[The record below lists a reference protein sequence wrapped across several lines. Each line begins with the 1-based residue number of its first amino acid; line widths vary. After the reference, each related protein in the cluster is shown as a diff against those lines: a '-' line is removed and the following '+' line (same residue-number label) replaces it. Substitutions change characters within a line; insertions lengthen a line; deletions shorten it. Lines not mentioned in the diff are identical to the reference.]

1 MKLLWG
7 LLQGILWGLLWE
19 LLWGLAGGELS
30 SMVISIT
37 LGITLGATFFKK
49 KFLEDMS
56 PFCGATDTPVWTSG
70 DVSSGFQRVGSALF

>member
-7 LLQGILWGLLWE
+7 LLQEILWGLLWE

-37 LGITLGATFFKK
+37 SGITLGTTFLKK
-49 KFLEDMS
+49 KKNLEDMS
-56 PFCGATDTPVWTSG
+56 PFCGATDTPVLDFW
-70 DVSSGFQRVGSALF
+70 